1 MMEEKEEKQAWDLP
15 AQNDTASEESEFED
29 FGTRAFRRHIERKI
43 ARKKFIAGLL
53 FGIFASLATVAGSLA
68 ALFGMNVIELSDKNK
83 VRNNVMTDQVMEKL
97 NNLIGTIGI
106 YYYEDADVDS
116 LVTGI
121 YKGLFAGLND
131 PYSAYYTQEEYEEM
145 MISTT
150 ANYYGIGAGLQ
161 QDKNTMQVKIT
172 KVYDNSPAQ
181 KAGLKEGDEI
191 VEVGDIA
198 ATSTE
203 LEKLVT
209 QIRGEE
215 GTSVHLKVSREGE
228 NDYLEY
234 DVVRAN
240 VKIPTVES
248 KMLEGEI
255 GYIQVSEFAQNT
267 PKEFEAAIESL
278 KADGMQAMIVDL
290 RSNGGGLLTSCETML
305 DLILPEGTIVY
316 TEDKYGNRQDLKS
329 DAEHYMEMPM
339 AVLINGNT
347 ASASEIFAGAVRD
360 FEYGTLIGTRTFGKG
375 IVQQVRQLADGSAYK
390 LTVSR
395 YFTPCGDN
403 IHGTGIAPDIEL
415 EYEYLGDE
423 EAGDYDEMK
432 DNQIVRAIEE
442 LSRERK

>member
-1 MMEEKEEKQAWDLP
+1 MEEKEERQAWDML
-15 AQNDTASEESEFED
+15 AQGDTAERVRD
-29 FGTRAFRRHIERKI
+29 FGDYGTPDYRRHVERKV
-43 ARKKFIAGLL
+43 ARKKFVAGLIL
-53 FGIFASLATVAGSLA
+53 GIFGSLA
-68 ALFGMNVIELSDKNK
+68 VVSGSLALMFGMNVIEISDRDK
-83 VRNNVMTDQVMEKL
+83 VRNNVMTEQVMEKL
-97 NNLIGTIGI
+97 DDLIGTIGI
-106 YYYEDADVDS
+106 YYYEDVDVDD

-131 PYSAYYTQEEYEEM
+131 PYSAYYTEEEYDEM

-161 QDKNTMQVKIT
+161 QDKETMQVTIT
-172 KVYDNSPAQ
+172 KVYDDSPAQ

-215 GTSVHLKVSREGE
+215 GTSVHLKINREGE
-228 NDYLEY
+228 SDYLEY

-248 KMLEGEI
+248 KMLEGNI

-267 PKEFEAAIESL
+267 PQEFETAIDSL
-278 KADGMQAMIVDL
+278 KAEGMQAMLVDL
-290 RSNGGGLLTSCETML
+290 RSNGGGLLTSCQAML
-305 DLILPEGTIVY
+305 DLVLPEGTIVY
-316 TEDKYGNRQDLKS
+316 TEDKYGNRQDLTS
-329 DAEHYMEMPM
+329 DAEHFMELPI
-339 AVLINGNT
+339 AVLVNGNT
-347 ASASEIFAGAVRD
+347 ASASEIFAGAIRD
-360 FEYGTLIGTRTFGKG
+360 FDYGTLIGTKTFGKG

-423 EAGDYDEMK
+423 DAEDYDEMK
-432 DNQIVRAIEE
+432 DNQIIKAVEE
-442 LSRERK
+442 LSKELK

>member
-1 MMEEKEEKQAWDLP
+1 MMEEKEENQAWDMP

>member
-1 MMEEKEEKQAWDLP
+1 
-15 AQNDTASEESEFED
+15 
-29 FGTRAFRRHIERKI
+29 
-43 ARKKFIAGLL
+43 
-53 FGIFASLATVAGSLA
+53 
-68 ALFGMNVIELSDKNK
+68 
-83 VRNNVMTDQVMEKL
+83 
-97 NNLIGTIGI
+97 
-106 YYYEDADVDS
+106 
-116 LVTGI
+116 
-121 YKGLFAGLND
+121 
-131 PYSAYYTQEEYEEM
+131 
-145 MISTT
+145 
-150 ANYYGIGAGLQ
+150 
-161 QDKNTMQVKIT
+161 
-172 KVYDNSPAQ
+172 
-181 KAGLKEGDEI
+181 
-191 VEVGDIA
+191 
-198 ATSTE
+198 
-203 LEKLVT
+203 
-209 QIRGEE
+209 
-215 GTSVHLKVSREGE
+215 
-228 NDYLEY
+228 
-234 DVVRAN
+234 
-240 VKIPTVES
+240 
-248 KMLEGEI
+248 
-255 GYIQVSEFAQNT
+255 
-267 PKEFEAAIESL
+267 
-278 KADGMQAMIVDL
+278 
-290 RSNGGGLLTSCETML
+290 ML